1 MLFRSVSSIAS
12 GTNDYYPE
20 DAYLTAAQI
29 PKEWPVLKS
38 SIDFHTHVISTEGY
52 RSLEEYLASIKEQ
65 KITHLVVDESN
76 TRPTF
81 LKDVFN
87 HEEKYPYL
95 IKKFDSTQNGLK
107 YRVKIYEINY
117 TNFEKK

>member
-1 MLFRSVSSIAS
+1 MLFRS
-12 GTNDYYPE
+12 
-20 DAYLTAAQI
+20 AYLTAAQI